1 MVRIGHRF
9 ELMKCEAGTY
19 DQSYVN
25 TTRNSDSVPS
35 ILLVYVINLTSVIY
49 VFRFAIIM
57 ISDESNGEVEAV
69 NGYRCEADYEYGH
82 NDMNNSLN
90 RVD

>member
-1 MVRIGHRF
+1 
-9 ELMKCEAGTY
+9 MKCEACTY

-25 TTRNSDSVPS
+25 TTRNCDSVIS
-35 ILLVYVINLTSVIY
+35 IFKVYVINLTSVNY
-49 VFRFAIIM
+49 AFRFAIVM
-57 ISDESNGEVEAV
+57 ISDEINGEVETV

>member
-25 TTRNSDSVPS
+25 TTRNCDSVIS
-35 ILLVYVINLTSVIY
+35 IFKVYAINFTMIFY
-49 VFRFAIIM
+49 VFCIAITM
-57 ISDESNGEVEAV
+57 IIDESNGEVEAV
-69 NGYRCEADYEYGH
+69 NGGRCEADDQNGH